1 MNLYDLTIQK
11 LALAT
16 AVLMAAVS
24 SASADTS
31 SQYALC
37 KAELKSL
44 YGEETRVRLQGTK
57 SYRGVETLKL
67 KVKPTGGASLQL
79 LCSGDAEFDD
89 RVVLKNKNGEVL
101 NASSFTSYDAHYI
114 SFELDYPHIYDL
126 MLGNIDIDMHLY
138 PDLHEQ
144 LNASFDGLV
153 EGLRPFMSDASAGA
167 NDE

>member
-67 KVKPTGGASLQL
+67 KVKPSEGASLQL
-79 LCSGDAEFDD
+79 LCSGSAEFDD
-89 RVVLKNKNGEVL
+89 RVVLKNKNGV
-101 NASSFTSYDAHYI
+101 
-114 SFELDYPHIYDL
+114 
-126 MLGNIDIDMHLY
+126 ML
-138 PDLHEQ
+138 
-144 LNASFDGLV
+144 
-153 EGLRPFMSDASAGA
+153 GA